1 MQLYELNK
9 PNKPNWTKEVIE
21 MLSREYVLEKI
32 KSLPD
37 EALEEVVDFIDF
49 LEMKSKKEVEV
60 TELDMKDYLPQLTAY
75 EELLVRGKIEWK

>member
-1 MQLYELNK
+1 
-9 PNKPNWTKEVIE
+9 
-21 MLSREYVLEKI
+21 MLSREYVLEKM

-37 EALEEVVDFIDF
+37 EALEEVVDFIGF
-49 LEMKSKKEVEV
+49 LEMKSKKEAEL

>member
-9 PNKPNWTKEVIE
+9 PNKLNWTKEVIE